1 MPHTTDNAMI
11 TGLEQGMLA
20 LLGSK
25 SASALRKLIEPPD
38 LALACLALVAILRAA
53 PPRAA
58 MLGRVSTLM
67 AQVLLTTALD
77 AVLRGV
83 SATQDEALTCVSLL
97 AIFYWG
103 GALDPD
109 GQLSTTAQYLLVASL
124 SDKLR
129 GSQTA
134 LLFAWATAFT
144 PASTIPA
151 DVSGLAQLVTVET
164 LNRWLRDWM
173 PASLLIPSAAVLLY
187 LCAPFAGEFPALNR
201 LYRFAVFALANDSA
215 FARTPTWLIAAG
227 LWALWLAEPDPVSK
241 RLAAIAG
248 RSVAVLAVLDAMH
261 FAMDNDPAPLLIALL
276 VAIQI
281 GTSRA
286 ANSG

>member
-1 MPHTTDNAMI
+1 MPNTVDNAMI

-25 SASALRKLIEPPD
+25 SAATLRKLVNPPD

-58 MLGRVSTLM
+58 VLGRVSALM
-67 AQVLLTTALD
+67 AQVLFSTALD

-83 SATQDEALTCVSLL
+83 SATQDEGLACVTLL

-103 GALDPD
+103 SALDPN
-109 GQLSTTAQYLLVASL
+109 GELSTTAQYLLVASL
-124 SDKLR
+124 SDKLW
-129 GSQTA
+129 GSQPA
-134 LLFAWATAFT
+134 LLTAWATAFT

-164 LNRWLRDWM
+164 LNQWLREWM
-173 PASLLIPSAAVLLY
+173 PPSLLIPSAAVLLY

-201 LYRFAVFALANDSA
+201 LYRFAVFALANDSV
-215 FARTPTWLIAAG
+215 FAKAPTWLVAAG

-248 RSVAVLAVLDAMH
+248 RSVTVLAVLDAMR

-281 GTSRA
+281 ATARPSVA
-286 ANSG
+286 

>member
-25 SASALRKLIEPPD
+25 SASALRRLIDPPD

-58 MLGRVSTLM
+58 VLGRVSTLM

-83 SATQDEALTCVSLL
+83 SATQDEGLTCVSLL

-103 GALDPD
+103 SALDPN
-109 GQLSTTAQYLLVASL
+109 GELSTTAQYLLVASL
-124 SDKLR
+124 SDRLR
-129 GSQTA
+129 QSQA
-134 LLFAWATAFT
+134 VMLFAWASAFT
-144 PASTIPA
+144 SAIPT

-187 LCAPFAGEFPALNR
+187 MCAPFAGEFPALNR
-201 LYRFAVFALANDSA
+201 LYRFAVFALANDSV
-215 FARTPTWLIAAG
+215 FAKAPTWLVAAG

-248 RSVAVLAVLDAMH
+248 RSVAVLAVLDAMR

-286 ANSG
+286 